1 MRVPRRSSP
10 LPARPVL
17 IQAVLGCL
25 IALLAGCGSSGSP
38 AASAPPGTGAAT
50 AATTTGPA
58 ATTGTSGA
66 AQASCDTDPWRSA
79 PVTVSHTVPVPPV
92 PVVTAITAA
101 AHAEC
106 GYDRLV
112 VSLSGK
118 MPSYTIRY
126 VSRVIA
132 DPSGRVVRLP
142 GSKYLVITLR
152 PGQAH
157 QNDGT
162 PTLSSVVAA
171 PGFPRLVSYTLAGD
185 SEGVVSVAVGLTGT
199 ARIRVGELPGR
210 LYVDFR
216 T

>member
-17 IQAVLGCL
+17 IQAVLGGL

-50 AATTTGPA
+50 AATTGPA

-126 VSRVIA
+126 VGRVIA
-132 DPSGRVVRLP
+132 DPSGKVVSLP
-142 GSKYLVITLR
+142 GARYLVITLR
-152 PGQAH
+152 PTQAH
-157 QNDGT
+157 RDSGAS
-162 PTLSSVVAA
+162 TLGRTVSA
-171 PGFPRLVSYTLAGD
+171 PGFPRLVSYALAGD
-185 SEGVVSVAVGLTGT
+185 SEGVVTVAVGLSGTTG
-199 ARIRVGELPGR
+199 IRVGELPGR
-210 LYVDFR
+210 LFVDFKN
-216 T
+216 